1 MTRIALVTG
10 ANGFVGSYLC
20 ELLIERGWSVRALVR
35 KTSDLRWLPV
45 DRIEKAFGDVTDF
58 ASLQPAVDGVDTI
71 FHAAGVTRQ
80 PNEAAYDLINA
91 AGSANVARAA
101 AGAGRPPRRILLVSS
116 LAAGGPSEPRKVR
129 KEEDKVRPISPYGR
143 SKLRG
148 EIELAKHAGTVPY
161 TILRPTAVYGPR
173 DRGFL
178 KLALMARKGWLFEIS
193 GQIQRVAVVHVKDLA
208 RAIVDAAESDR
219 TIGRR
224 YYIAHPEPTDWIEI
238 GEWMAEVLGTSVR
251 TVGIPRWT
259 VPLLAPMNALVWSLK
274 KRPNPI
280 PLDRIDDL
288 LAPSWMCSTRN
299 ASTDF
304 GFAAEIDTKPGIQ
317 QMVRWFVENKWL

>member
-10 ANGFVGSYLC
+10 ANGFVGSHLC

-35 KTSDLRWLPV
+35 KTSDLRSLPA
-45 DRIEKAFGDVTDF
+45 DRIEKVYGDVTDF
-58 ASLQPAVDGVDTI
+58 ASVQPAVDGVDTV

-80 PNEAAYDLINA
+80 PNEAAYNRINA
-91 AGSANVARAA
+91 GGVANVARAA
-101 AGAGRPPRRILLVSS
+101 AEATRPPRRILLVSS
-116 LAAGGPSEPRKVR
+116 LAAGGPSEPRKIR

-148 EIELAKHAGTVPY
+148 EMELRKHAGTVPW
-161 TILRPTAVYGPR
+161 TVVRPTAVYGPR
-173 DRGFL
+173 DRAFL
-178 KLALMARKGWLFEIS
+178 KLAHMAKKGWLFEIS
-193 GQIQRVAVVHVKDLA
+193 GHIQRVAVVHVKDLV
-208 RAIVDAAESDR
+208 RAIIDAAESER
-219 TIGRR
+219 TIGRT
-224 YYIAHPEPTDWIEI
+224 YYIAYPEPTDWIEI

-251 TVGIPRWT
+251 TFGIPQWT
-259 VPLLAPMNALVWSLK
+259 VPLLAPLNSLVWILK

-280 PLDRIDDL
+280 PMDRIDDL
-288 LAPSWMCSTRN
+288 LAQSWMCSTHN

-317 QMVRWFVENKWL
+317 ETVRWYVENKWL